1 MTMRLLVVED
11 SERLRRSLS
20 EGLRRSGFTVDV
32 AGDGVAA
39 LAQTR
44 AEAYAVVVLDLMLPK
59 LDGLQ
64 VLQNMRR
71 HGDQTHVLILSA
83 KDQLPDRVAG
93 LNLGADDYLAKPFAF
108 EELLARVNALIRR
121 RSEAKNPLLKAADV
135 EVDTNARSV
144 RVAGAPI
151 ALSRLEYELLTL
163 LLRRRG
169 RVLTRSQIVEAL
181 YDSASDN
188 VSNVVEALVYSLR
201 RKLQPSAAEAA
212 VGGSCSRR
220 DIVVTRRGLGY
231 LIEAE

>member
-163 LLRRRG
+163 LMRRRG

-201 RKLQPSAAEAA
+201 RKLQPSAADAA
-212 VGGSCSRR
+212 VGGRCSRR
-220 DIVVTRRGLGY
+220 DIVMTRRGLGY

>member
-44 AEAYAVVVLDLMLPK
+44 AEAYAVVVLDLMLPR

-163 LLRRRG
+163 LMRRRG

>member
-44 AEAYAVVVLDLMLPK
+44 AEAYAVVVLDLMLPR

-64 VLQNMRR
+64 VLQNMRQ

-144 RVAGAPI
+144 RVAEAPI

-231 LIEAE
+231 VIEG

>member
-32 AGDGVAA
+32 AADGEAA
-39 LAQTR
+39 LAQTC
-44 AEAYAVVVLDLMLPK
+44 AETYAVIVLDLMLPK
-59 LDGLQ
+59 LDGLR
-64 VLQNMRR
+64 VLQSMREQ
-71 HGDQTHVLILSA
+71 GDRTHVLILSA
-83 KDQLPDRVAG
+83 KDQVSERVAG

-108 EELLARVNALIRR
+108 DELLARVNALVRR
-121 RSEAKNPLLKAADV
+121 RMEAKNPLLTAGDL
-135 EVDTNARSV
+135 EVDTNARTA
-144 RVAGAPI
+144 RVAGALV
-151 ALSRLEYELLTL
+151 ALSRLEHELLTL
-163 LLRRRG
+163 LIRRRG
-169 RVLTRSQIVEAL
+169 RVVTRAQIVDAL

-201 RKLQPSAAEAA
+201 RKMQQCTATAA
-212 VGGSCSRR
+212 VGNSAPRR